1 MLQGN
6 PQKDNDDSGFFTNRI
21 DQNPNELTF
30 SPKISLKSKLLA
42 AQKKEKLS
50 KTINDSPGEKEK
62 PHCTCYGCLNKAQNP
77 GEESKCVNKMMTN
90 FKLSGKSAV
99 AFTHRFIREYKTTVQ
114 VTN

>member
-50 KTINDSPGEKEK
+50 KTNNESPGEKEK
-62 PHCTCYGCLNKAQNP
+62 AHCSCYGCLNKAQNP
-77 GEESKCVNKMMTN
+77 GVESKCVNKMMTN
-90 FKLSGKSAV
+90 FKLSGKSAA
-99 AFTHRFIREYKTTVQ
+99 AFTHRFIREYQTTVQ
-114 VTN
+114 VT